1 MNDNFDLDL
10 DEVEDVANEDILY
23 DGDDGETDEAYSLAV
38 RSVVFGGLAIILPVL
53 AWVAS
58 LFGSALIPLL
68 IAGGGLAFAIS
79 SLVCIKK
86 CGKPT
91 RGSYSEGL
99 VKAGKI
105 VGIIGLVL
113 ASVVIAY
120 LLLVI
125 IVSVIIIISAISFYM
140 FAIYISILS
149 AMFG

>member
-1 MNDNFDLDL
+1 M
-10 DEVEDVANEDILY
+10 
-23 DGDDGETDEAYSLAV
+23 
-38 RSVVFGGLAIILPVL
+38 
-53 AWVAS
+53 
-58 LFGSALIPLL
+58 IPLL

-86 CGKPT
+86 CGKPA

-125 IVSVIIIISAISFYM
+125 IVSVIIIISAIAFYM